1 MDTLYGHQEAISSF
15 SCGPTNRLLTGGE
28 DKTIRIWKVEESTQL
43 VFRYYICVVLCIVYS
58 CYVNNIIHVNCRLCN
73 TINKPIC
80 SSVLLYCILIVVDV
94 VVVVVVVIVVLLYCI
109 YCTVSHC
116 IVLYSTA
123 LYCIIGLQLHH
134 KTDKICIPNRS
145 EM

>member
-1 MDTLYGHQEAISSF
+1 MIRYSLQYSTSKDRTCKVWDIREAAYMDTLYGHQEAISSF

-94 VVVVVVVIVVLLYCI
+94 VVVVVVVIVVLLC
-109 YCTVSHC
+109 CCSCVV
-116 IVLYSTA
+116 VL
-123 LYCIIGLQLHH
+123 L
-134 KTDKICIPNRS
+134 
-145 EM
+145 